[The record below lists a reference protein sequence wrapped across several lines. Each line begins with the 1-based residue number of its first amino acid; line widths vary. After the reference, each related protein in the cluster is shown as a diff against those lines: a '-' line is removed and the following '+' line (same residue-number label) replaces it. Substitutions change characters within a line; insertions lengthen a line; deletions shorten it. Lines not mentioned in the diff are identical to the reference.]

1 MKTSKKLTAREHS
14 RNRKLTSIL
23 WMCLTL
29 TVPLLLSA
37 QATGPQAPAT
47 KITFEDVA
55 YGDHPNQVIDFWQ
68 ADVKGPAP
76 LVIFIHGG
84 GFTGGSHD
92 KVSEEKVQTYLDA
105 GIHHASIEYRFLK
118 HAQFPAPHEDA
129 VRALQFIRSKAK
141 AWGIDKN
148 HIAAYGGSAGAQLVA
163 YLAWA
168 DDFADP
174 DSKDPISRESSR
186 LTAVASIGGQS
197 TLDLDWWVE
206 HIPGYDRN
214 FHGDNKH
221 GDLSKIEKRA
231 LVRELSIIHHIS
243 SDDPPTFMSY
253 GMHPEAPIPSNPKR
267 ARGWS
272 IHHVNFGIALEEK
285 MRNEGVEVFLK
296 YPDVKVP
303 FENDTAFLMHHLPH

>member
-37 QATGPQAPAT
+37 QATGPQPPAT

-206 HIPGYDRN
+206 HIPGYNRN

-221 GDLSKIEKRA
+221 GDLSKIEQRA

-243 SDDPPTFMSY
+243 PDDPPTFMSY

-285 MRNEGVEVFLK
+285 LRNEGVEVFLK

-303 FENDTAFLMHHLPH
+303 FVNDTAFLMHHLTR